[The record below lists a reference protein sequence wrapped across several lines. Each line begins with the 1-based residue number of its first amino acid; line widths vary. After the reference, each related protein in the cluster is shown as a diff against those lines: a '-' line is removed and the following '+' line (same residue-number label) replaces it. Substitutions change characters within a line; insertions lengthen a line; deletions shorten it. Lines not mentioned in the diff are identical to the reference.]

1 MFHVERL
8 QTEEAAEKC
17 FLDSHLNSFCAS
29 ANYGGSVIK
38 NKQAYFLRR
47 SP

>member
-17 FLDSHLNSFCAS
+17 FLDSHLNSFWTQSETGAS
-29 ANYGGSVIK
+29 AMESM
-38 NKQAYFLRR
+38 
-47 SP
+47 